1 MKRIASGTQAA
12 ALPTHPAGTGT
23 AGYFVDAAT
32 TPTGTPTSLTPEW
45 FNAVQESIVRT
56 IEDGGGTPA
65 TDFDLFKTTVS
76 GVHGIKAHAT
86 SLSNVTTPKTR
97 VALASAT
104 VTVSGAHSA
113 AVAASGTIGVT
124 GARSA
129 AIACE
134 GIVVASGADSAVM
147 AVSGGIASGDQSA
160 VVGGTSTAASG
171 HRSVCLGGSS
181 AASSAADAATLGGDN
196 PTASGLK
203 AVAAGGHDLTASGEN
218 AAAIGGDTN
227 VAAADESFV
236 GGGNSHDI
244 QSGSTRAAVVGGNN
258 HTITAARAIAL
269 GGDSHILGGADSAAL
284 GGANNIVSA
293 AKSFVIGG
301 TGNDIASGAAQ
312 CGVLASDTCQVLATS
327 SKTNMLLVASKN
339 AELHTDGDPSSGGA
353 DGFCLALGYNASN
366 PGATVINTNLTI
378 MLAGK
383 HGIIQTSGAITA
395 STDPNSDFAEM
406 FENAEPGSI
415 PDGTLLA
422 RVGRKVRIARPG
434 DRVMGVVSATPGILL
449 GTGGLHYAKRYA
461 TNEFGRPLLNED
473 GSRMDAQGY
482 DNQRP
487 NVARTARPDEW
498 TAVAL
503 VGQVRVRIGK
513 GVEEGDYLTPG
524 ADGCALGTLARPD
537 GRPVEVME
545 ITTPFDAARGYGVA
559 LCLVG

>member
-1 MKRIASGTQAA
+1 MKRIASGSQVASI
-12 ALPTHPAGTGT
+12 PTFPADTGT
-23 AGYFVDAAT
+23 PGYFADAAT
-32 TPTGTPTSLTPEW
+32 TPSATPTAITPKW
-45 FNAVQESIVRT
+45 VTSVQEALVRT
-56 IEDGGGTPA
+56 QEDGGLTPS
-65 TDFDLFKTTVS
+65 DDLDQFKDCVA
-76 GVHGIKAHAT
+76 GVHAVKANSSTTGVA
-86 SLSNVTTPKTR
+86 TTPKTR
-97 VALASAT
+97 AIITSSSST
-104 VTVSGAHSA
+104 SSGAESL
-113 AVAASGTIGVT
+113 VAAST
-124 GARSA
+124 S
-129 AIACE
+129 
-134 GIVVASGADSAVM
+134 
-147 AVSGGIASGDQSA
+147 GIASAANATVIGCNIGVASA
-160 VVGGTSTAASG
+160 ANATCIGGSANTASAA
-171 HRSVCLGGSS
+171 RAAAIGGSS
-181 AASSAADAATLGGDN
+181 GNASAADAGTFAGDN

-312 CGVLASDTCQVLATS
+312 CGVLASDTCQIMATS

>member
-1 MKRIASGTQAA
+1 
-12 ALPTHPAGTGT
+12 
-23 AGYFVDAAT
+23 V
-32 TPTGTPTSLTPEW
+32 
-45 FNAVQESIVRT
+45 
-56 IEDGGGTPA
+56 IEDAGETPSR
-65 TDFDLFKTTVS
+65 TDFDQFKNVVA

-86 SLSNVTTPKTR
+86 TLTNVSTPKTR
-97 VALASAT
+97 TVVGSTSSTASAAKAL
-104 VTVSGAHSA
+104 VGASSG
-113 AVAASGTIGVT
+113 G
-124 GARSA
+124 
-129 AIACE
+129 
-134 GIVVASGADSAVM
+134 VASGEESMCLGTQGTSTATARNAAVIASNAGLAGAAQAVVLGCDSAT
-147 AVSGGIASGDQSA
+147 ASGAQSVCLGGTAQNATAARTA
-160 VVGGTSTAASG
+160 VVGGTSGAA
-171 HRSVCLGGSS
+171 
-181 AASSAADAATLGGDN
+181 SAADAGTFAGDN

-227 VAAADESFV
+227 VAAASESFC

-244 QSGSTRAAVVGGNN
+244 QAGATRAAAVGGDN
-258 HTITAARAIAL
+258 HTISGARGIAL
-269 GGDSHILGGADSAAL
+269 GGSNHILTSADAVAL
-284 GGANNIVSA
+284 GGANNIVSGSKGVCLGGDTNTA
-293 AKSFVIGG
+293 DGLDSQCLGGDDNFANADASAVVMCDASRTLDNASF
-301 TGNDIASGAAQ
+301 DHM
-312 CGVLASDTCQVLATS
+312 VLVS
-327 SKTNMLLVASKN
+327 SKN
-339 AELHTDGDPSSGGA
+339 ARLASDGDPSAGGA
-353 DGFCLALGYNASN
+353 DGYCLALGYSGSA
-366 PGATVINTNLTI
+366 PGAVTVNTNLTI

-406 FENAEPGSI
+406 FENAEPGII

-473 GSRMDAQGY
+473 GSRMDAPGY
-482 DNQRP
+482 DTQRP